1 MVVSVLDET
10 RKKGER
16 VYEVDNVIAVGMM
29 HHKIR
34 LMLMEEDILLDPQS
48 TTVTVYGFR
57 NVKEEDSR
65 DT

>member
-1 MVVSVLDET
+1 MVVSILDET